1 MERSMKPAAFAYYDP
16 TTIDEA
22 LALLADLGD
31 DAKILA
37 GGQSLVPM
45 MNFRLARPAHLID
58 VNRVEPLHYL
68 RVDGGVLRI
77 GAMSRQSH
85 IERSLDVE
93 NGWPL
98 LADAVRHI
106 GHVQIRNR
114 GTIGGSLAHADPAAE
129 LPATM
134 LALDAEMVVRRKGGE
149 RTVAAGDFFESYY
162 TTALAADEMLVEIR
176 VPAAPARTGWGFQ
189 EVSRRH
195 GDFALVGAAA
205 LLTVDAAGVI
215 TRARLTFNGA
225 APAPVRSTAAEALL
239 VGNKEDEGLFRRAG
253 ERASEDLDPDDDIH
267 ATAEYRR
274 EVGAVM
280 ARRALMQAAER
291 ARG

>member
-1 MERSMKPAAFAYYDP
+1 MKPAPFAYYDP
-16 TTIDEA
+16 ATVEDAIG
-22 LALLADLGD
+22 LLADLGD

-45 MNFRLARPAHLID
+45 MNFRLARPPHLID
-58 VNRVEPLHYL
+58 VNKIPVLQYL
-68 RVDGGVLRI
+68 SIEDGALRI
-77 GAMSRQSH
+77 GAMTRQSQV
-85 IERSLDVE
+85 ERSTEIAD
-93 NGWPL
+93 GWPL
-98 LADAVRHI
+98 LAEAVRYI

-114 GTIGGSLAHADPAAE
+114 GTVGGSLAHADPAAE

-134 LALDAEMVVRRKGGE
+134 LALDAEMLVRRKGGE
-149 RTVAAGDFFESYY
+149 RRVAAGDFFESYY
-162 TTALAADEMLVEIR
+162 TTALAPDEMLVEIR
-176 VPAAPARTGWGFQ
+176 VPATPARTGWGFQ

-205 LLTVDAAGVI
+205 LLILDEAGVI
-215 TRARLTFNGA
+215 SSARLTFNGA

-239 VGNKEDEGLFRRAG
+239 LGNRPDEALFRRAG
-253 ERASEDLDPDDDIH
+253 ERASEDLDPDADIH

-280 ARRALMQAAER
+280 ARRALVQAAAR
-291 ARG
+291 AVA